1 MPTRVTLYAAVLV
14 LSGTAVAVPAVVT
27 VEGPPPGF
35 TGGFGEPSCVAC
47 HLGSE
52 VNAFGGRVVVEGL
65 PAAYA
70 PGAEYIL
77 TVLLE
82 AEETQAAGFQ
92 ITSRFTGGAGW
103 GRNAGRL
110 EPIDARVAVT
120 DSAGVSYVHQS
131 LEGSRTHTSDGSSW
145 SVVWVA
151 PSAGGPV
158 TISVAANSGNADN
171 SPLSDLV
178 YTAEVIVPPNR

>member
-14 LSGTAVAVPAVVT
+14 LSGTAAAVPAVPT

-35 TGGFGEPSCVAC
+35 TGGFGEQSCVVC
-47 HLGSE
+47 PQGSDI
-52 VNAFGGRVVVEGL
+52 NAFGGRVVVEGL
-65 PAAYA
+65 PTVYA
-70 PGAEYIL
+70 PGRESLL

-92 ITSRFTGGAGW
+92 ITSRYTGGVGW

-110 EPIDARVAVT
+110 SPADARVSVT

-131 LEGSRTHTSDGSSW
+131 REGSRTLSSDGSSW
-145 SVVWVA
+145 SVIWVA
-151 PSAGGPV
+151 PTEGGPV
-158 TISVAANSGNADN
+158 TINVAANSGNADN

-178 YTAEVIVPPNR
+178 YTAEVIVPPQR